1 MVNEYGV
8 TLDRNGYAPSIV
20 HTSAGCFNCN
30 REQDLQRHEI
40 YHGPYRQK
48 SKAYG
53 LWVRL
58 CPECHMKLHNK
69 FPEWDR
75 ALKKVGE
82 AACILEYDWSIKD
95 FRDRFGKNYL
105 EVDDE

>member
-8 TLDRNGYAPSIV
+8 QLDRNGYAPSILP
-20 HTSAGCFNCN
+20 TEGCANCK
-30 REQDLQRHEI
+30 RETDLVRHEI
-40 YHGPYRQK
+40 FHGSLRQK

-82 AACILEYDWSIKD
+82 AACILEYDWSVKD
-95 FRDRFGKNYL
+95 FRDRFFKNYL
-105 EVDDE
+105 EVDE